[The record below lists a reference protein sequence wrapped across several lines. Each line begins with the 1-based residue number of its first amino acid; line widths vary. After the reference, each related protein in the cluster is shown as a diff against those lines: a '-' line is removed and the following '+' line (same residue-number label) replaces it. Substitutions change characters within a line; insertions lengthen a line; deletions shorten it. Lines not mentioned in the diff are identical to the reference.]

1 MISPVVAAYGVCILL
16 IVCSAVTYVKSML
29 KVCRRIKLHGL
40 PKGMSMRMLILSN
53 ILTVIGLCASGLII
67 TLCLFSVL
75 H

>member
-16 IVCSAVTYVKSML
+16 IVCSAVTCVKSML
-29 KVCRRIKLHGL
+29 KVCRMVRLRGL
-40 PKGMSMRMLILSN
+40 PEGMSMRMLVLSN
-53 ILTVIGLCASGLII
+53 ILAVIGLCASGLMI